1 MSSGKIFRLRV
12 QFTTALRFTA
22 QGGLDSLFTFEQRAQ
37 HPRGLLVHLHT
48 LGQQIRRW
56 LVTDLV
62 DHRENTACGTRDRLL
77 PIDQLADHLISRR
90 HTLLF
95 LDR

>member
-37 HPRGLLVHLHT
+37 HPRGLLVNLHS
-48 LGQQIRRW
+48 LGQ
-56 LVTDLV
+56 
-62 DHRENTACGTRDRLL
+62 
-77 PIDQLADHLISRR
+77 
-90 HTLLF
+90 
-95 LDR
+95 